1 MINLQIDPNIFNPV
15 YLKYGMKNE
24 KRTQI
29 YFGGA
34 SSGKS
39 FAIVGQRTV
48 LDLIKGERNYL
59 ICRNVASTMKGSVWN
74 EVRAAIENFELTKC
88 FDINKSDREI
98 TCNLNGYQAFFRGLD
113 NPEKIKSIR
122 PKKGVI
128 TDVLVEEATECE
140 KRTIKQLYKRQRG
153 LSKVKKRLT
162 LLFNPIIK
170 SHWIYEEYF
179 GIWDDSKKY
188 VDNKDL
194 SILKTTYK
202 DNKFLTPEDIY
213 DLENETDKYYYEVY
227 TLGNWGV
234 LGAVIF
240 KNWKV
245 KDLSEIRK
253 FADKFKNGLDFGY
266 ASDPAALSHTY
277 YDKKRSTI
285 YVLEELYETQL
296 TNDALA
302 ERIKSMIDNQY
313 VVCDSAE
320 PKSIQELKNFGVS
333 ALAAKKGKDSVNF
346 GIDWLQRQT
355 VVVDI
360 HCQNM
365 KNELSQ
371 YKWKED
377 KDGNVLPIPI
387 DKNCHLIDALRYA
400 YEDEMEPRKAY
411 IDDTLDW
418 DSW

>member
-1 MINLQIDPNIFNPV
+1 MINLQIDPNVFNNI
-15 YLKYGMKNE
+15 YLEKAMKNQ

-29 YFGGA
+29 YFGGS

-48 LDLIKGERNYL
+48 LDLFKGDRNYL
-59 ICRNVASTMKGSVWN
+59 ICRNVASTLKGSVWN
-74 EVRAAIENFELTKC
+74 EVNATIENLKLTKY

-98 TCNLNGYQAFFRGLD
+98 TCNLNGFQAFFRGLD

-140 KRTIKQLYKRQRG
+140 KQKIKQLYKRQRG
-153 LSKVKKRLT
+153 MSKAKKRLT

-170 SHWIYEEYF
+170 SHWIYKEYF
-179 GIWDDSKKY
+179 DIWDDSKRY
-188 VDNKDL
+188 IENRDL

-202 DNKFLTPEDIY
+202 DNKFLTPEDVY

-227 TLGNWGV
+227 TLGNWGI

-240 KNWKV
+240 KNWRV
-245 KDLSEIRK
+245 EDLSWLKEI
-253 FADKFKNGLDFGY
+253 ADKKKCGLDFGF
-266 ASDPAALSHTY
+266 ADHPAAMPVTA
-277 YDKKRSTI
+277 YDKKKKTI
-285 YVLEELYETQL
+285 YIMQEVYEKGL
-296 TNDALA
+296 TNDILA
-302 ERIKSMIDNQY
+302 IEILDMVGKRQL

-320 PKSIQELKNFGVS
+320 PKSIRELKNLGVK
-333 ALAAKKGKDSVNF
+333 AIGAKKGQDSVNF

-355 VVVDI
+355 IIVDI
-360 HCQNM
+360 SCQNM
-365 KNELSQ
+365 KNELGM

-377 KDGNVLPIPI
+377 RDGNILPVPV
-387 DKNCHLIDALRYA
+387 DKNNHLLDALRYA
-400 YEDEMEPRKAY
+400 YEDEMEPRRGKY
-411 IDDTLDW
+411 YSHGW
-418 DSW
+418 